1 VYFQHFLN
9 EQMIFSFE
17 KASVETL
24 ELPAAKRMKEFFGD
38 I

>member
-9 EQMIFSFE
+9 ERMIFSFD
-17 KASVETL
+17 KASVEIR
-24 ELPAAKRMKEFFGD
+24 ELPAAKTMKDFFGD